1 MSNKKC
7 FRRIG
12 PAPALSLVPPSTSAT
27 PVMSIEP
34 TSPRLQSPVL
44 STMPSASQIRSPT
57 SQFSSLPT
65 SGQQRPGT
73 AGSAQTPD
81 EFGYGAG
88 YGKPA
93 GAGAGARHTI
103 DTKLKDEEA
112 SIATRPSVTGS
123 IATTQQSLP
132 TARRPNSA
140 RATNPANRFT
150 ITNAEPEIPEESSIG
165 HVSGSPGRPVG
176 NTTPSQQQQ
185 QQQTKPWMT
194 AEEEKRAYETARSR
208 VEKVQ
213 GVTVAVSF
221 FTFLTFSLSL
231 SLLWGVFVAI

>member
-1 MSNKKC
+1 MSKKKC

-57 SQFSSLPT
+57 SQYSSLPT

-93 GAGAGARHTI
+93 GAGARHTI

-112 SIATRPSVTGS
+112 SIATRPSIGS
-123 IATTQQSLP
+123 IATTQQSPP

-165 HVSGSPGRPVG
+165 HVSGSPGRHVG
-176 NTTPSQQQQ
+176 STTPSQQ

-221 FTFLTFSLSL
+221 FTFLSFSLSL
-231 SLLWGVFVAI
+231 PCGVYLWQFN